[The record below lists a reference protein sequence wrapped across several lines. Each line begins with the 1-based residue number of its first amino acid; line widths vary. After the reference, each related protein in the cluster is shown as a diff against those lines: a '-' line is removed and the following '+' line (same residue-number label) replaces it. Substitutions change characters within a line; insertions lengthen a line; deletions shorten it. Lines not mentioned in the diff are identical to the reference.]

1 MRAQI
6 HRFLDIF
13 YPLFRRFLDKTT
25 YYYAV
30 AGSTNLVLGWVLFWV
45 LMHAP
50 KNKIIVNKNENT
62 ISWNNSGIW
71 SSYNLT
77 MYGKDYRGNDKKFIK
92 LDKVPNTNQRN
103 DSLVFFISNRKIQI
117 NSVKTINRI
126 KIFKKLFDLDIKN
139 DNHFNKN
146 SNGNSYETNF
156 IDTTFFKQNFR
167 RNKINVILKLSKLEI
182 EPEQLWLG
190 NISIKNYSIVS
201 IICSISSFLFGF
213 IMMRFVVFVE
223 SQLKGHVQ
231 FFRYGLSALI
241 SATVNWLLIKLM
253 VDTFD
258 WNASLCNVFASVV
271 VVTISYFLQRK
282 FSFR

>member
-30 AGSTNLVLGWVLFWV
+30 AGSTNLALGWVLFYTFDHWIF
-45 LMHAP
+45 P
-50 KNKIIVNKNENT
+50 NKTVWIPILNHS
-62 ISWNNSGIW
+62 IH
-71 SSYNLT
+71 SYTVIAALC
-77 MYGKDYRGNDKKFIK
+77 G
-92 LDKVPNTNQRN
+92 
-103 DSLVFFISNRKIQI
+103 
-117 NSVKTINRI
+117 
-126 KIFKKLFDLDIKN
+126 LF
-139 DNHFNKN
+139 
-146 SNGNSYETNF
+146 
-156 IDTTFFKQNFR
+156 
-167 RNKINVILKLSKLEI
+167 
-182 EPEQLWLG
+182 
-190 NISIKNYSIVS
+190 
-201 IICSISSFLFGF
+201 SFLFGF
-213 IMMRFVVFVE
+213 VMMRFVVFVE